1 MPGGAAENPDVER
14 VLLGLPQVR
23 GVSALHVLAQP
34 DGGLIVIARVGLSP
48 LLRLSEI
55 VSVLAEAEDQI
66 RAGDS
71 RVRAVFI
78 QPDVAADAGTPT
90 EAIVIRSLD

>member
-1 MPGGAAENPDVER
+1 MPGDSAENSDVER

-23 GVSALHVLAQP
+23 GVSALHVLTQP

-48 LLRLSEI
+48 LLRLTEI
-55 VSVLAEAEDQI
+55 VSVLSEAEDQI
-66 RAGDS
+66 RASDS
-71 RVRAVFI
+71 RVRAVVI

-90 EAIVIRSLD
+90 EAIVIRSFD